1 MKSNP
6 LILLLAVLLACG
18 GSGAPTTTPPTS
30 AADGGAVET
39 TTTPPTTSAG
49 DIGTVVLYSGRTEE
63 LVGPL
68 LSRFEEESGIAVD
81 VRYGSSPEMA
91 ATILTEG
98 SDSPADLF
106 YSQDP
111 ASLGSVAD
119 LMAPLPASILGLAPE
134 RFSDPDGRWVGITA
148 RSRVLAFNPELVAE
162 ADLPTTYRELT
173 NPEWSGRFGIAPTNG
188 SFISFI
194 SAMILLEGEE
204 ATSEWLEGIAAN
216 NPVTFDG
223 NSPIAAAVDAGD
235 LELGLINHYY
245 LRELAAEQGSITAQN
260 HFFPTA
266 DAGSLVMPSGI
277 GILATASNPDGAEAL
292 IEFLLSS
299 ESQAYFAETN
309 FEYPVAPDAPAPEGL
324 PAIDSLVSPVLSS
337 SDLAGVLDQAT
348 DLIAVAGL
356 A

>member
-1 MKSNP
+1 MKST
-6 LILLLAVLLACG
+6 ILLVVVLLLACG
-18 GSGAPTTTPPTS
+18 GS
-30 AADGGAVET
+30 AAT
-39 TTTPPTTSAG
+39 TTTPTAVA
-49 DIGTVVLYSGRTEE
+49 DEGTVVLYSGRTEE

-68 LSRFEEESGIAVD
+68 LSRFEEEATIDVD

-98 SDSPADLF
+98 TDSPADLF

-119 LMAPLPASILGLAPE
+119 LMEPLPESILSLAPE

-162 ADLPTTYRELT
+162 ADLPATYRELVD
-173 NPEWSGRFGIAPTNG
+173 PEWSGRFGIAPTNG
-188 SFISFI
+188 SFVTFV

-204 ATSEWLEGIAAN
+204 ATGEWLEGIAAN
-216 NPVTFDG
+216 DPVTFDG

-260 HFFPTA
+260 HFFTEP

-277 GILATASNPDGAEAL
+277 GILSTSSNPEGAEEL
-292 IEFLLSS
+292 IEFLLSA

-309 FEYPVAPDAPAPEGL
+309 FEYPVGPNAPAPEGL
-324 PAIDSLVSPVLSS
+324 PAIDTLVSPVLSGAE
-337 SDLAGVLDQAT
+337 LAGVLDQAT
-348 DLIAVAGL
+348 DLIAAAGL

>member
-1 MKSNP
+1 MKSIF
-6 LILLLAVLLACG
+6 ILAMVAALAACG
-18 GSGAPTTTPPTS
+18 GGRDAS
-30 AADGGAVET
+30 
-39 TTTPPTTSAG
+39 TPPTTTAG
-49 DIGTVVLYSGRTEE
+49 DAGAVVLYSGRTEE

-68 LSRFEEESGIAVD
+68 LSRFEEESGIEVD

-98 SDSPADLF
+98 TDSPADLF

-111 ASLGSVAD
+111 ASLGSIAD
-119 LMAPLPASILGLAPE
+119 LMAPLPESVLTLAPE
-134 RFSDPDGRWVGITA
+134 QFSDPDGRWVGITA
-148 RSRVLAFNPELVAE
+148 RSRVLAFNPEMVDE
-162 ADLPTTYRELT
+162 TELPATYRELT
-173 NPEWSGRFGIAPTNG
+173 DPEWNGRFGIAPTNG
-188 SFISFI
+188 SFVTFV
-194 SAMILLEGEE
+194 SAMILLEGVD

-260 HFFPTA
+260 HFFTEA

-277 GILATASNPDGAEAL
+277 GLLATASNPNGAESL

-309 FEYPVAPDAPAPEGL
+309 FEYPVTPGAPAPEGL
-324 PAIDSLVSPVLSS
+324 PAIETLVSPVLSS
-337 SDLAGVLDQAT
+337 AELAGVLDQAT
-348 DLIAVAGL
+348 DLIAAAGL
-356 A
+356 T

>member
-1 MKSNP
+1 MKS
-6 LILLLAVLLACG
+6 LILLIVVLLMACG
-18 GSGAPTTTPPTS
+18 GSAATTVPATS
-30 AADGGAVET
+30 AAED
-39 TTTPPTTSAG
+39 
-49 DIGTVVLYSGRTEE
+49 GTVVLYSGRTEE

-68 LSRFEEESGIAVD
+68 LSRFEEATGIDAD

-98 SDSPADLF
+98 ADSPADLF

-119 LMAPLPASILGLAPE
+119 LMEPLPSSILGLIPD
-134 RFSDPDGRWVGITA
+134 RFSDPEGRWVGVTA

-162 ADLPTTYRELT
+162 ADLPASYRELT
-173 NPEWSGRFGIAPTNG
+173 EPEWSGRFGIAPTNG
-188 SFISFI
+188 SFVTFI

-204 ATSEWLEGIAAN
+204 ATGSWLEGIAAN
-216 NPVTFDG
+216 DPVTFDG

-260 HFFPTA
+260 HFFSEP

-277 GILATASNPDGAEAL
+277 GMLSTASNPEGAEAL
-292 IEFLLSS
+292 IEFLLSA

-309 FEYPVAPDAPAPEGL
+309 FEYPVIADAPAPEGL
-324 PAIDSLVSPVLSS
+324 PAIDTLVSPVLSS
-337 SDLAGVLDQAT
+337 AELAGVLDQAT
-348 DLIAVAGL
+348 DLIAAAGL

>member
-1 MKSNP
+1 MVEPMKSYP
-6 LILLLAVLLACG
+6 TILLVVVLLLACG
-18 GSGAPTTTPPTS
+18 GSAVTTTPPTS
-30 AADGGAVET
+30 V
-39 TTTPPTTSAG
+39 AG
-49 DIGTVVLYSGRTEE
+49 EGTVLLYSGRTEE

-68 LSRFEEESGIAVD
+68 LTRFEEEAGIDVD

-98 SDSPADLF
+98 TDSPADLF

-119 LMAPLPASILGLAPE
+119 LMEPLPESILSLAPE

-162 ADLPTTYRELT
+162 ADVPATYRELVD
-173 NPEWSGRFGIAPTNG
+173 PQWSGRFGIAPTNG
-188 SFISFI
+188 SFVTFV

-204 ATSEWLEGIAAN
+204 ATGEWLEGIAAN
-216 NPVTFDG
+216 DPVTFDG

-260 HFFPTA
+260 HFFTEP

-277 GILATASNPDGAEAL
+277 GILSTSSNPVAAEEL
-292 IEFLLSS
+292 IEFLLSA

-309 FEYPVAPDAPAPEGL
+309 FEYPVSPDAPAPEGL
-324 PAIDSLVSPVLSS
+324 PAIDTLVSPVLSS
-337 SDLAGVLDQAT
+337 AELAGVLDQAT
-348 DLIAVAGL
+348 DLIAAAGL